1 MDYELRYSD
10 RRTISL
16 KVKDARLIVYSP
28 RGVRPKEIEK
38 IIDKHL
44 NWINSKIAMQTSR
57 LESTKRLT
65 EEEIKVLKKDAGK
78 YLSEKTEYFAKVM
91 GLEYGKITITS
102 AKTRFGSCSSKK
114 NISYSYRLM
123 LYPEEAREYV
133 VVHELAHTR
142 LMNHSKEFYRIIEGV
157 LPDYKR
163 RKALLK

>member
-28 RGVRPKEIEK
+28 RGVRLKEIEK

-44 NWINSKIAMQTSR
+44 NWINSKIAMQMSR
-57 LESTKRLT
+57 LESTKSLT

-142 LMNHSKEFYRIIEGV
+142 LMNHSKEFYKIIEGV

>member
-28 RGVRPKEIEK
+28 RGVKLKEIEK

-44 NWINSKIAMQTSR
+44 NWINSKIAMQISR
-57 LESTKRLT
+57 LESTKSLT
-65 EEEIKVLKKDAGK
+65 EDEIKVLKKDAGR

-133 VVHELAHTR
+133 VVHPH
-142 LMNHSKEFYRIIEGV
+142 
-157 LPDYKR
+157 
-163 RKALLK
+163 

>member
-28 RGVRPKEIEK
+28 RGVRLKEIEK

-44 NWINSKIAMQTSR
+44 NWINSKIAMQMSR
-57 LESTKRLT
+57 LESTKSLT
-65 EEEIKVLKKDAGK
+65 EDDIKVLKKDAGK

-142 LMNHSKEFYRIIEGV
+142 LMNHSKEFYKIIEGV